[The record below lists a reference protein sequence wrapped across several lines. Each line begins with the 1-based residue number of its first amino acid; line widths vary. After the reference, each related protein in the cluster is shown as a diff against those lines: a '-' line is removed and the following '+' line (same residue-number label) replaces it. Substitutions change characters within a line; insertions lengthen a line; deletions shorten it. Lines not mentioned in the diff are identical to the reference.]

1 MPAAHQTPCFN
12 LKAVVQQTGLKPD
25 TLRAWERRYGLPK
38 PKRSEGGHRLYS
50 EHDIRIIKW
59 LVARQREGLSIKRA
73 VDLWRS
79 LEAEGRDPLQDA
91 TFIAPQATAALAP
104 QAAGDTLAQLREA
117 WVTACL
123 AFDEP
128 SAQQVLA
135 QAFALCSPESVCL
148 EVLQKGMAEIGEGW
162 YRGKTT
168 AQQEHFASA
177 LAMRRLE
184 ALIMAAPA
192 PARRGL
198 ILVGCPPEEEHTLS
212 LLLLTF
218 LLRRQGWK
226 VLYLGASVPV
236 AHMKATIIAVQ
247 PQLVILAAQRL
258 HTAATLFDMAQ
269 LLGQERTPLAFGGRI
284 FNILPALR
292 DRIPGHFLGERL
304 EVAPQVVEQLLTS
317 TRPLPAVE
325 AVSQVYQQALT
336 HYRERRTLV
345 EAHLWG
351 TARPEGILSDY
362 LTLANAEL
370 GRNIVAALTLGNM
383 AFLDADI
390 DWLRGLL
397 RNHEIPAK
405 LSHDYFDAYYQAA
418 QKHVD
423 ERGRPVVDWLA
434 KLTDNQVQH
443 KSGAGLHLPLPAR

>member
-12 LKAVVQQTGLKPD
+12 LKAVVQQTGLKRD

-50 EHDIRIIKW
+50 ERDIRIIKW

-73 VDLWRS
+73 VELWRS
-79 LEAEGRDPLQDA
+79 LEAEGRGPLQDT
-91 TFIAPQATAALAP
+91 TFIAPQATAALVP
-104 QAAGDTLAQLREA
+104 QAAGDTLAKLREA
-117 WVTACL
+117 WVTACS
-123 AFDEP
+123 AFDEQ
-128 SAQQVLA
+128 SAEQVLA
-135 QAFALCSPESVCL
+135 QAFALYSPEGVCL
-148 EVLQKGMAEIGEGW
+148 EVLQKAMAEIGEGW
-162 YRGKTT
+162 YRGETT
-168 AQQEHFASA
+168 AHQEHFASA

-192 PARRGL
+192 PTRPGL

-218 LLRRQGWK
+218 LLRRQGWE

-236 AHMKATIIAVQ
+236 ADMKATVIAVQ

-284 FNILPALR
+284 FNILPAL
-292 DRIPGHFLGERL
+292 
-304 EVAPQVVEQLLTS
+304 
-317 TRPLPAVE
+317 
-325 AVSQVYQQALT
+325 
-336 HYRERRTLV
+336 V

-351 TARPEGILSDY
+351 TARPEGIPSDY

-370 GRNIVAALTLGNM
+370 GRNIVAALTLGDM

-397 RNHEIPAK
+397 RNLEIPAK
-405 LSHDYFDAYYQAA
+405 LLYDYFDAYYRAA

-423 ERGRPVVDWLA
+423 ERGRPVVAWLA

-443 KSGAGLHLPLPAR
+443 SGGAPGAQALRARDRQNADPGRPADRRVSPS